1 MGFVKL
7 GVRWGERDINL
18 EFDWLFN
25 CIIGKSQSIVEE
37 EVELQTSKGKLLK
50 RLMDLSKPEIHWII
64 IGCLASIVFGAGTPF
79 FAILFGDMLK
89 LFTYEASE
97 AMKQA
102 RIYAL
107 AFGGVG
113 FAFLLSMAIQGWM
126 FSISGQR
133 LTERVRIYMFNHM
146 LKQEMGWFDQD
157 KNNTGALC
165 ARLSNNAEAI
175 SGATGA
181 KGQIIL
187 EGFSF
192 VSSNLPRS
200 KRNFLKG
207 FCTSL

>member
-1 MGFVKL
+1 
-7 GVRWGERDINL
+7 
-18 EFDWLFN
+18 
-25 CIIGKSQSIVEE
+25 
-37 EVELQTSKGKLLK
+37 
-50 RLMDLSKPEIHWII
+50 MDLSKPEIHWII

-133 LTERVRIYMFNHM
+133 LTERVRIYMFSHM

-181 KGQIIL
+181 KGQIISGGIFL
-187 EGFSF
+187 CLQIFPKAKKFFEGF
-192 VSSNLPRS
+192 LH
-200 KRNFLKG
+200 
-207 FCTSL
+207 

>member
-1 MGFVKL
+1 MIAEF
-7 GVRWGERDINL
+7 NL
-18 EFDWLFN
+18 KFDWLFD
-25 CIIGKSQSIVEE
+25 CVIGKSQSIVEE

-113 FAFLLSMAIQGWM
+113 FAFLLSMAIQGKA
-126 FSISGQR
+126 F
-133 LTERVRIYMFNHM
+133 
-146 LKQEMGWFDQD
+146 
-157 KNNTGALC
+157 
-165 ARLSNNAEAI
+165 
-175 SGATGA
+175 
-181 KGQIIL
+181 
-187 EGFSF
+187 
-192 VSSNLPRS
+192 
-200 KRNFLKG
+200 
-207 FCTSL
+207 

>member
-1 MGFVKL
+1 
-7 GVRWGERDINL
+7 
-18 EFDWLFN
+18 
-25 CIIGKSQSIVEE
+25 
-37 EVELQTSKGKLLK
+37 
-50 RLMDLSKPEIHWII
+50 MDLSKPEIHWII

-133 LTERVRIYMFNHM
+133 LTERVRIYMFSHM

-181 KGQIIL
+181 KGQIIS
-187 EGFSF
+187 EGFF
-192 VSSNLPRS
+192 VSSNIPKS
-200 KRNFLKG
+200 KRNFLED
-207 FCTSL
+207 FCPSL